1 MTFTII
7 IIICVLLLLAYV
19 FDITSRFTRIPSV
32 ILLLLTGFALSHGLK
47 VVSYQPPDMS
57 SILPILGTIGLIL
70 IVLEGSLEVE
80 LNRSKLSVIRKSFFV
95 AFFPMIILSVLLA
108 FFFQYISGANF
119 RDCLSNAIPFSVIS
133 SAVAISSAKS
143 LQKYFRD
150 FVTYESSL
158 SDIIGV
164 LFFNL
169 IVRNEVLNVHSIGWF
184 ILQVLMIAL
193 ISFIATLGL
202 SWLLSKITHSIK
214 FAPVLLLAIL
224 IYALAEIYHLPALIF
239 ILLFG
244 LFLGNLDEISHVKWI
259 SKLKPVQLNKEIHQL
274 KLMLTEATFLVR
286 SLFFLLFG
294 FMMKTE
300 DILNVQT
307 LSWAGIIVAII
318 LLVRAIQ
325 LKISSLPVLPLL
337 FMAPRGLINIL
348 LFLTVSV
355 NVNIPQINSSLMIQV
370 IVLTALVMMA
380 GFLFTRQ
387 PLSVEKNIAEEMVV

>member
-1 MTFTII
+1 MTFIII

-32 ILLLLTGFALSHGLK
+32 ILLLLTGFILSHGLNLL
-47 VVSYQPPDMS
+47 SFYPPDMS
-57 SILPILGTIGLIL
+57 RILPLLGTIGLIL

-80 LNRSKLSVIRKSFFV
+80 LNASKFSLISKSFFV
-95 AFFPMIILSVLLA
+95 AFFPMIIMSVLLA
-108 FFFQYISGANF
+108 FFFQYISGAGF
-119 RDCLSNAIPFSVIS
+119 KDCLSNAIPFSVIS
-133 SAVAISSAKS
+133 SAVAISSAKY
-143 LQKYFRD
+143 LHPYFRE

-169 IVRNEVLNVHSIGWF
+169 IVRNDILNFESIGWF
-184 ILQVLMIAL
+184 FLQVILIAI
-193 ISFIATLGL
+193 ISFFATMGL
-202 SWLLSKITHSIK
+202 SWLLSKISHSIK

-224 IYALAEIYHLPALIF
+224 IYAVAEIYHLPALVF

-259 SKLKPVQLNKEIHQL
+259 RKLKPVQLNKEIHQM

-294 FMMKTE
+294 FMMKAE
-300 DILNVQT
+300 DILNLQT
-307 LSWAGIIVAII
+307 LSWACSIVLII
-318 LLVRAIQ
+318 LIVRLIQ
-325 LKISSLPVLPLL
+325 LKISGLPVLPLL

-348 LFLTVSV
+348 LFLTVSAS
-355 NVNIPQINSSLMIQV
+355 VNIAEINSSLMIQV
-370 IVLTALVMMA
+370 IVITALVMMT
-380 GFLFTRQ
+380 GFIFSRKSIPSEKITFT
-387 PLSVEKNIAEEMVV
+387 